1 MDLVQGEE
9 RHGERLH
16 GAQEPGEGQA
26 EGLRVQGEAP
36 GGSLP
41 GPGEED
47 Q

>member
-1 MDLVQGEE
+1 MDLHRGEE
-9 RHGERLH
+9 CDGERHH
-16 GAQEPGEGQA
+16 GDQDPGEGQA

-41 GPGEED
+41 GHGEED